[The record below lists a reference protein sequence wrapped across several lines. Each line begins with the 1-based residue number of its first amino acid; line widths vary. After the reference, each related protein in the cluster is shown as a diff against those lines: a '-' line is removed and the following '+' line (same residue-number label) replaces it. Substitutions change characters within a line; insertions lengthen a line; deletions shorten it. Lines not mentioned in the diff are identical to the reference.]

1 MIELGQPFQCL
12 FCPQRKKLALMLKIL
27 LAFST
32 AAILGLI
39 LFSPKTNPVAARQ
52 DLQDRGASHSNE
64 TASPDN
70 IRDSTEGS
78 AGKVDLLL
86 GKDTEIQGEEQKRF
100 QQVQAELKTILQSKR
115 INFSEARKLLL
126 SRQREV
132 LVAKILMIGDESLVG
147 AKGKETE
154 RKLMIH
160 SLDKERE
167 ILANQL
173 ELLEKASVAV
183 DH

>member
-1 MIELGQPFQCL
+1 
-12 FCPQRKKLALMLKIL
+12 
-27 LAFST
+27 
-32 AAILGLI
+32 
-39 LFSPKTNPVAARQ
+39 
-52 DLQDRGASHSNE
+52 
-64 TASPDN
+64 
-70 IRDSTEGS
+70 
-78 AGKVDLLL
+78 
-86 GKDTEIQGEEQKRF
+86 
-100 QQVQAELKTILQSKR
+100 
-115 INFSEARKLLL
+115 
-126 SRQREV
+126 
-132 LVAKILMIGDESLVG
+132 VAKILMIGDESLVG